1 MEDVIYVATEEIS
14 DNQDIFAKGEE
25 QFDKF
30 INKIISELASR
41 KIELLIG
48 KLNDIDGISIDY
60 KVCDGKYI
68 KRRN

>member
-60 KVCDGKYI
+60 KV
-68 KRRN
+68 